1 LRFSFDLKI
10 SIFAAI
16 RSKDLLFQ
24 AASRIC
30 GVRTKMEVSGFYDDR
45 TGLIKVKIAVT
56 LRAASRDYQVKT
68 KKESGGSRFLFIPDL
83 LLVP

>member
-1 LRFSFDLKI
+1 
-10 SIFAAI
+10 
-16 RSKDLLFQ
+16 
-24 AASRIC
+24 
-30 GVRTKMEVSGFYDDR
+30 MEVSGFYDDR